1 VSVRRSRSN
10 SGARDFP
17 IESRLDSASFLKDP
31 PMLRR
36 TTRLV
41 LGLAC
46 LFGPALARADLLQ
59 LANGDRLQGRLI
71 ARSAGQIHWENPI
84 LGTLVVPETQA
95 TILPSDISAALPA
108 PATQQTSVTTTATAQ
123 APSANAPSSPTKT
136 RWKSTIE
143 SGLAIQSGRSDRADL
158 NFRFET
164 SLQRRRNSYRA
175 LARYLYSKADG
186 SVTTDRTEAA
196 FRWRRELDQR
206 WFGQSNSSYLAARIK
221 GIDHNIEQNLGLGY
235 RLIKTP
241 RTTASLG
248 AGFTGQYREIHDAD
262 TGQSLFGEIFQDF
275 AIKLTPRLDLG
286 QDFTAQYSPSG
297 RGIRILPN
305 NQVQIIDTAV
315 TNYKLT
321 LNAFLKGKITDTLS
335 LALRYEFEYDNTYVS
350 DSEKADQRITTTLG
364 YSF

>member
-1 VSVRRSRSN
+1 
-10 SGARDFP
+10 
-17 IESRLDSASFLKDP
+17 
-31 PMLRR
+31 MLRR
-36 TTRLV
+36 TTRLIFA
-41 LGLAC
+41 LAC
-46 LFGPALARADLLQ
+46 LVSPALVRADLLQ
-59 LANGDRLQGRLI
+59 LANGDRLQGRLV
-71 ARSAGQIHWENPI
+71 ARASGRIHWENPI
-84 LGTLVVPETQA
+84 LGTLVVPESQA
-95 TILPSDISAALPA
+95 TILPGDSGATLPA
-108 PATQQTSVTTTATAQ
+108 PTTQQTTVTTTAPAAVPVPAANPPA
-123 APSANAPSSPTKT
+123 APAAPATT

-206 WFGQSNSSYLAARIK
+206 WFGQSNTSYLAAKIK
-221 GIDHNIEQNLGLGY
+221 GIDHNFEQNLGLGY

-241 RTTASLG
+241 RTTASFG